1 MIFCFKI
8 ARFPFHT
15 FLTANFYRFRCLLAM
30 FHTKIMLV
38 LYGMGLFFYST
49 IYGSGR
55 TGWQCA
61 NRVAIYRVC
70 EHSCNIE
77 CANRVAVC
85 EQGGNIEHEQGGNI
99 VCDRVAI

>member
-1 MIFCFKI
+1 MVAVCEQGGSRV
-8 ARFPFHT
+8 AVCEQGGSRV
-15 FLTANFYRFRCLLAM
+15 AVCEQ
-30 FHTKIMLV
+30 
-38 LYGMGLFFYST
+38 G
-49 IYGSGR
+49 GSGR

-85 EQGGNIEHEQGGNI
+85 EQGRSVRTGWQY
-99 VCDRVAI
+99 RA

>member
-1 MIFCFKI
+1 MVAIYRVCEHSGNI
-8 ARFPFHT
+8 ECVNRVAVCEQGGSVRT
-15 FLTANFYRFRCLLAM
+15 GWQGGSGRTGWQWANRVA
-30 FHTKIMLV
+30 V
-38 LYGMGLFFYST
+38 GEQG
-49 IYGSGR
+49 GSGR

-85 EQGGNIEHEQGGNI
+85 EQGGNI
-99 VCDRVAI
+99 